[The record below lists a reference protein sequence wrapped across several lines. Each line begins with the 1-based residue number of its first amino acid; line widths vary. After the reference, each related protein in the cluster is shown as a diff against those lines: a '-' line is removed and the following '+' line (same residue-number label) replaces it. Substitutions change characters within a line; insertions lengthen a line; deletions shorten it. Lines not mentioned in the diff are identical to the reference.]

1 MKRKF
6 GGNLKVKKSIL
17 NALRR
22 EFEVLEM
29 KSDETITNYFAR
41 VMTVSNKMK
50 SNGENMPDKKIV
62 EKILCILTEKFTY
75 IIVSIEES
83 KDTDNM
89 SINEL
94 QSSLVV
100 HEQKIRRTSNDDEDQ
115 VLKVEGRS
123 GISNRGR
130 GTYRGRGRG
139 RGISTFNKA
148 TVECYKCHD
157 LGHF

>member
-41 VMTVSNKMK
+41 VLTVSNKMK

-94 QSSLVV
+94 QRSLVV